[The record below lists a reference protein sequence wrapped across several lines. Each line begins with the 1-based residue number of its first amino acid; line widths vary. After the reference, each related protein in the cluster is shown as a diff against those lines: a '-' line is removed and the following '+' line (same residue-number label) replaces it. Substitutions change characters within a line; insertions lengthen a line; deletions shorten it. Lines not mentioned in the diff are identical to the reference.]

1 MPKWDWQY
9 DEQGNKRPVPFEDG
23 LKALFPLPGWKIF
36 LSALALAS
44 LGAFGTTI
52 AYHRGLAHRA
62 LKLNPIVEQFL
73 AALLRRKEFA
83 AFETFHFAGHA
94 LSRGEDMSEAICDA
108 VGLPYSR
115 IGSFPWLALWALAPF
130 VTVFREMLEMRYLW
144 QREVMLD
151 NRKLVAVL
159 GAEPHTDLR
168 DAVHD
173 TLEALGCMEPVR
185 HRVMA

>member
-1 MPKWDWQY
+1 MRSRCVIIVRAGDFFGSGARNNWFS
-9 DEQGNKRPVPFEDG
+9 QGLVKPGRPVRRVSYPG
-23 LKALFPLPGWKIF
+23 VPGVGHAWAYLPDF
-36 LSALALAS
+36 AEA
-44 LGAFGTTI
+44 I
-52 AYHRGLAHRA
+52 ARL
-62 LKLNPIVEQFL
+62 V
-73 AALLRRKEFA
+73 LRRKEFA

-94 LSRGEDMSEAICDA
+94 MSRGENMAEAICDA